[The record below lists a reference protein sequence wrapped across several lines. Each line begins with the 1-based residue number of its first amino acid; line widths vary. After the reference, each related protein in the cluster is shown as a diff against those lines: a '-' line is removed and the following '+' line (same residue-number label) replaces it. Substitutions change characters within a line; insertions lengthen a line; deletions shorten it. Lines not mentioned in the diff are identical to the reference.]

1 MPENPAAPQSGTA
14 SATPPAPDAPARR
27 SATPVAYDFRR
38 PTKLSRETARALEIV
53 FETVARQWS
62 TVVGSTLGGQCQ
74 VAFLGVEQSS
84 YDDYVNSLPS
94 PTLLSVFEPQ
104 PHAGSGF
111 LQVPLPVGFVAI
123 DHMLGGTGRGAQPDR
138 LPTEI
143 ETALVRRLLERM
155 LAEIPYGLQAV
166 TAIAPRL
173 RSIEHN
179 PQFVQVAAAMDMF
192 VVASFAMTVDG
203 AQTPSTIT
211 FALPAPIVTAAV
223 ADNAGEAPDPETQA
237 QRRAARAA
245 MSGAVQDVPVEVRV
259 RFLPLRLTSQRLL
272 QLRVGDVLR
281 LDHPIE
287 RPLDV
292 VASGV
297 VCARGVA
304 GTQGS
309 RAACLIVSASP
320 SDTPSGTSLGK
331 ALR

>member
-1 MPENPAAPQSGTA
+1 MPETPAAPQSGTV
-14 SATPPAPDAPARR
+14 PAPDAPGRR

-74 VAFLGVEQSS
+74 VAFLGVEQRS
-84 YDDYVNSLPS
+84 YDDYVSSLPS
-94 PTLLSVFEPQ
+94 LTLLSVFDPQ
-104 PHAGSGF
+104 PHSGSGF
-111 LQVPLPVGFVAI
+111 LQVPLSVGFVAI
-123 DHMLGGTGRGAQPDR
+123 EHMLGGTGRSPQPDR

-166 TAIAPRL
+166 TEIAPRL
-173 RSIEHN
+173 RAIEHN

-192 VVASFAMTVDG
+192 VVASFAMTLDG
-203 AQTPSTIT
+203 AQTPSTVT

-223 ADNAGEAPDPETQA
+223 AESTGEVTDPETLA
-237 QRRAARAA
+237 QRRAARTA
-245 MSGAVQDVPVEVRV
+245 MTGAVQDVPVEVRV
-259 RFLPLRLTSQRLL
+259 RFLPLRLTSRRLL
-272 QLRVGDVLR
+272 RLRVGDVLR
-281 LDHPIE
+281 LDHPDE

-309 RAACLIVSASP
+309 RAACLIVSATS
-320 SDTPSGTSLGK
+320 SDTTSGTSLGK